1 MKNDLLIT
9 NFGHDFAFA
18 TLKAEP
24 IRHHPVGKIKL
35 HQVPDML
42 IPFLSKIDTQKKS
55 ESYLNLVRHVR
66 SVLFIP
72 SPLVHR
78 STYVTSI
85 LQHCWKTT
93 STCSGQQFFHII
105 ICAHELWHGLFAGT
119 QGKMNNHVLRRPA
132 FQIPCSKRSLAR
144 C

>member
-42 IPFLSKIDTQKKS
+42 IPFLSKIDTQKKI

-85 LQHCWKTT
+85 LQHC
-93 STCSGQQFFHII
+93 
-105 ICAHELWHGLFAGT
+105 
-119 QGKMNNHVLRRPA
+119 
-132 FQIPCSKRSLAR
+132 
-144 C
+144 